1 MTTATPNKNK
11 AERRPTCPHCKTRFR
26 TSSITAIYCTREC
39 KQNAATAKKRV
50 RYTEK
55 AGDSAFF
62 QTLAFEAQR
71 AGTLEV
77 FTGLDAESL
86 AELYHLY
93 AFKLRANRFGEA
105 KDFELSHIAPSQGE
119 DTVGLYHPQNLIV
132 APKAMNRS
140 HGHQHFGHGLSID
153 RNKLNPRH
161 TVERGE
167 TQKAIVQRIIKF
179 IGPDVVAQAS
189 KLAGMQPSKR
199 VTVLTWLRA
208 HLDPSNSQHHT
219 WLTGLDTMTT
229 KALTALKASI
239 EGKEGCDFKITT
251 RAYTQFEVLY
261 RELERHAQHRPELA
275 QVVKVIH
282 VAAGHFFSSWS
293 ADVIC
298 SRSIDELVGWVP
310 ANFMS
315 LPALQAL
322 FDVLHGKDVDA
333 IRPVLEAFA
342 ERHSGAVERIPP
354 YQPIV
359 FKAQR
364 PVRLVAAMQSPI
376 SFLAHA
382 REFAA
387 ELDAVGVQ
395 DIAPVLL
402 GHTATYEHDQRAERR
417 DPLPWD

>member
-1 MTTATPNKNK
+1 MQQDTSNKTNK
-11 AERRPTCPHCKTRFR
+11 AERRPRCKHCSKQFR
-26 TSSITAIYCTREC
+26 TISITAIYCTRQC

-55 AGDSAFF
+55 ARDSAFF

-71 AGTLEV
+71 AGTLEI
-77 FTGLDAESL
+77 FIDLDAESL
-86 AELYHLY
+86 AELYRLY

-119 DTVGLYHPQNLIV
+119 NTVGLYHPRNLTV
-132 APKAMNRS
+132 SPKDMNRC
-140 HGHQHFGHGLSID
+140 HGTRHYGHGLSID

-179 IGPDVVAQAS
+179 VGPDVVAQAS

-219 WLTGLDTMTT
+219 LLTSLDTMTT
-229 KALTALKASI
+229 KALTALKAGI
-239 EGKEGCDFKITT
+239 EGKEGCDLKFTT

-310 ANFMS
+310 ADFMS
-315 LPALQAL
+315 PPELQAL

-333 IRPVLEAFA
+333 IRPVLEVFA

-354 YQPIV
+354 YMPIV

-364 PVRLVAAMQSPI
+364 PARVVATPQSPV
-376 SFLAHA
+376 S
-382 REFAA
+382 FAA
-387 ELDAVGVQ
+387 ELDAHWTTPDV
-395 DIAPVLL
+395 IPVL
-402 GHTATYEHDQRAERR
+402 HFTRPTV
-417 DPLPWD
+417 

>member
-1 MTTATPNKNK
+1 MTAAAPKKTKAT
-11 AERRPTCPHCKTRFR
+11 RQPTCPACKKRFR
-26 TSSITAIYCTREC
+26 TTSITAIYCTREC

-55 AGDSAFF
+55 ARDSAFF

-71 AGTLEV
+71 AGTLEI

-86 AELYHLY
+86 ADLYHLY

-119 DTVGLYHPQNLIV
+119 DTVGLYHPRNLTV
-132 APKAMNRS
+132 APKDMNRC
-140 HGHQHFGHGLSID
+140 HGTRHYGHGLSID

-199 VTVLTWLRA
+199 VTVLTWLRT
-208 HLDPSNSQHHT
+208 HLDPSNTQHHT
-219 WLTGLDTMTT
+219 WLTSLDTMAT
-229 KALTALKASI
+229 KALTALKAGI
-239 EGKEGCDFKITT
+239 EGKEGCDFKFTT

-261 RELERHAQHRPELA
+261 RELERHAQQRPELA

-310 ANFMS
+310 ADFMS
-315 LPALQAL
+315 PTELQAL
-322 FDVLHGKDVDA
+322 FDVLHGKGVDA

-354 YQPIV
+354 YMPIV
-359 FKAQR
+359 FNARR
-364 PVRLVAAMQSPI
+364 PVRVVATVQAPI
-376 SFLAHA
+376 SFAV
-382 REFAA
+382 
-387 ELDAVGVQ
+387 ELDAHLMTP
-395 DIAPVLL
+395 DMIPVL
-402 GHTATYEHDQRAERR
+402 HFTRPTV
-417 DPLPWD
+417 

>member
-1 MTTATPNKNK
+1 MQQDTSNKTNK
-11 AERRPTCPHCKTRFR
+11 AERRPRCKHCAKQFR
-26 TSSITAIYCTREC
+26 TTSTKAIYCTRQC

-55 AGDSAFF
+55 ARDSAFF

-71 AGTLEV
+71 AGTLEI
-77 FTGLDAESL
+77 FIDLDAESL
-86 AELYHLY
+86 AELYRLY

-119 DTVGLYHPQNLIV
+119 NTVGLYHPRNLTV
-132 APKAMNRS
+132 APKDMNRC
-140 HGHQHFGHGLSID
+140 HGTRHFGHGLSID

-167 TQKAIVQRIIKF
+167 SQKAIVQRIIKF
-179 IGPDVVAQAS
+179 VGPDVVAQAS

-208 HLDPSNSQHHT
+208 HLDPSNSQHHI
-219 WLTGLDTMTT
+219 WLTCLDTMTT
-229 KALTALKASI
+229 KALTALKAGI

-261 RELERHAQHRPELA
+261 CELERHAQHRPELA

-310 ANFMS
+310 ADFMS
-315 LPALQAL
+315 PPELQAL

-333 IRPVLEAFA
+333 IRPVLEVFA
-342 ERHSGAVERIPP
+342 ERHSGAIERIPA

-364 PVRLVAAMQSPI
+364 PAKVGAKVHSPVSVAADAR
-376 SFLAHA
+376 SFADCLDG
-382 REFAA
+382 EGQDDVPMLLPVS
-387 ELDAVGVQ
+387 ELYQ
-395 DIAPVLL
+395 IAPLANQV
-402 GHTATYEHDQRAERR
+402 E
-417 DPLPWD
+417 PLPWD

>member
-1 MTTATPNKNK
+1 MQQDTPNKTNK
-11 AERRPTCPHCKTRFR
+11 ATRRPRCKHCRKQFR
-26 TSSITAIYCTREC
+26 TTSVTAIYCTRQC

-50 RYTEK
+50 RYAER
-55 AGDSAFF
+55 ARDSAFF
-62 QTLAFEAQR
+62 QALAFEAQR

-86 AELYHLY
+86 ADLYRLY

-105 KDFELSHIAPSQGE
+105 KDYELSHIAPSQGE
-119 DTVGLYHPQNLIV
+119 NTVGLYHPRNLTV
-132 APKAMNRS
+132 APKDMNRC
-140 HGHQHFGHGLSID
+140 HGTRHYGHGLSVD

-179 IGPDVVAQAS
+179 VGPDVVAQAS

-208 HLDPSNSQHHT
+208 HLDPRNSQHHT
-219 WLTGLDTMTT
+219 WLTSLDTMTT

-239 EGKEGCDFKITT
+239 EGKEACDFKITT

-298 SRSIDELVGWVP
+298 SRSIDELVGWLP
-310 ANFMS
+310 ADFMS
-315 LPALQAL
+315 PPELQAV
-322 FDVLHGKDVDA
+322 FDVLHGKEVDA

-354 YQPIV
+354 YKPIV
-359 FKAQR
+359 FRVHR
-364 PVRLVAAMQSPI
+364 PARVVATVRDPI
-376 SFLAHA
+376 SFHA
-382 REFAA
+382 GARSFADC
-387 ELDAVGVQ
+387 LDGEGL
-395 DIAPVLL
+395 DIVPVLL
-402 GHTATYEHDQRAERR
+402 AATRVYSALQVES
-417 DPLPWD
+417 LPWG

>member
-1 MTTATPNKNK
+1 MQQDTSNKTNK
-11 AERRPTCPHCKTRFR
+11 AERRPRCKHCAKQFR
-26 TSSITAIYCTREC
+26 TTSIKAIYCTRQC

-50 RYTEK
+50 RYAEK
-55 AGDSAFF
+55 ARDSAFF

-86 AELYHLY
+86 AELYRLY

-119 DTVGLYHPQNLIV
+119 NTVGLCHPRNLTV
-132 APKAMNRS
+132 APKDMNRC
-140 HGHQHFGHGLSID
+140 HGTRHFGHGVSID

-179 IGPDVVAQAS
+179 VGPNVVAQAS

-208 HLDPSNSQHHT
+208 HLDPSNTQHHT
-219 WLTGLDTMTT
+219 WLTSLDTMTT
-229 KALTALKASI
+229 KALTALKAGI
-239 EGKEGCDFKITT
+239 EGKEGCNFKFTT

-310 ANFMS
+310 ADFMS
-315 LPALQAL
+315 PPELQAL

-333 IRPVLEAFA
+333 IHPVLEVFA
-342 ERHSGAVERIPP
+342 ERHSGAIERIPT

-364 PVRLVAAMQSPI
+364 PAKVGAKVHSPVSVAADAR
-376 SFLAHA
+376 SFADCLDG
-382 REFAA
+382 EGQDDVPMLLPVS
-387 ELDAVGVQ
+387 ELYQ
-395 DIAPVLL
+395 IAPLANQV
-402 GHTATYEHDQRAERR
+402 E
-417 DPLPWD
+417 PLPWD